1 MKKKKEAA
9 LRLLIYFS
17 ALVVLAAGITLNV
30 KTGLGVSP
38 IISVAHVFSLILS
51 CPVGDTTFVL
61 YSVFVIAEMAV
72 HSAAGMKR
80 EGKIP
85 GPLLVKDLL
94 QLPLSLVFTRIM
106 NVFDAVIP
114 QLDALPEISFF
125 SSAAGRF
132 SVLAAAIVLTGIG
145 AAASLDMRL
154 VPNPGDGIVQ
164 TLADA
169 AEKETGLMKNIFDGI
184 NVLLTVII
192 SLAVLHAVPSVG
204 AGTVIAFLGVGRVIF
219 LFNRLFLT
227 RLRKIAGLEETY

>member
-1 MKKKKEAA
+1 MRKKKEAV

-17 ALVVLAAGITLNV
+17 ALVVPAAGITLNV

-51 CPVGDTTFVL
+51 CHVGDTTFVL
-61 YSVFVIAEMAV
+61 YTAFVIAEMAV
-72 HSAAGMKR
+72 HCAAGMKR

-132 SVLAAAIVLTGIG
+132 SALAAAIVLTGIG

-169 AEKETGLMKNIFDGI
+169 AGKETGLVNYPTLKK
-184 NVLLTVII
+184 V
-192 SLAVLHAVPSVG
+192 
-204 AGTVIAFLGVGRVIF
+204 
-219 LFNRLFLT
+219 RLEKALVD
-227 RLRKIAGLEETY
+227 